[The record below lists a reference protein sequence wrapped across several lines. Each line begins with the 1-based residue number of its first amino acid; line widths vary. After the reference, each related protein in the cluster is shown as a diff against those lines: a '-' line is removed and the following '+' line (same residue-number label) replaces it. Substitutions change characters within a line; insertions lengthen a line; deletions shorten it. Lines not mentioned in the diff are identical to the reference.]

1 MCDAANPLWG
11 VQQAAYAATVAA
23 AAARAVDEDAAAR
36 AEAAASARRDAL
48 MQDLE
53 DDFAESSG
61 DEQPGASRLSDGAAA
76 TVEPCAATPDRGG
89 SADTRLRPAPLTVL
103 QRRRAHSGGDG
114 LCHVRFQYAALL
126 ALRSYTL
133 GHASLQLFPLLR
145 ALY

>member
-23 AAARAVDEDAAAR
+23 AAARAVDKDEAAR

-61 DEQPGASRLSDGAAA
+61 DEQPRPSRLSDGAAA

-89 SADTRLRPAPLTVL
+89 SADTRLRPAPLTV

-114 LCHVRFQYAALL
+114 LCHVRFPCAALL
-126 ALRSYTL
+126 ALHSYTL
-133 GHASLQLFPLLR
+133 GHASLQLFSLLR